1 MWGREKKIIFIYDM
15 GMVEN
20 NRYSL
25 LKMVFGNQSVTKK
38 FFPSL
43 KS

>member
-1 MWGREKKIIFIYDM
+1 MGGREKKIIFIYDK
-15 GMVEN
+15 GRVEN

-25 LKMVFGNQSVTKK
+25 LKMVFGNRLVTKK